1 MKIAD
6 ALKVLAIGVVACVL
20 FVALL
25 HQHSPSFEGEAQLR
39 PERDEA
45 RALVARL
52 RRVVDEIKVVQAE
65 REQLSEASVSKSDES
80 AQHDCCVLAQKH
92 KVVIDVGWGTL
103 PTALQTWWNEH
114 DCNTLAAPPKCVEG
128 RKPNDGKSISA
139 QIRRLQQLLE
149 RSHAREDRLEAENRA
164 LSEQIGEAT
173 GKIRARVTDTGISG
187 SRGIVMSCPSGRQ
200 GMHNPGSWK
209 PADPFTGV
217 SAVADQLV
225 SLNSTLELVF
235 VHFPGDGSEA
245 RCLELQKRLA
255 GRLKMT
261 CHAASGN
268 LPQGYG
274 VAKVEAVLQA
284 PLTEVIWLDCDAF
297 PLKDLTPLLLDESYR
312 NTGAIFWGDI
322 EGHFDANKL
331 RNMFKQQ
338 KVDPKLFPLDSWR
351 TRMGFDSGVLVINK
365 AKCSA
370 VMNRLQEM
378 TRSFQ
383 QQWAQYTHGD
393 KDLWHIAWMLHNQ
406 NFTYVPYVGALGA
419 FCESDHKFCMTAQAK
434 FDLEGRTVVTHQLWR
449 DGILPKPNF
458 HGHEWPAL
466 TPELGGQVRYNPP
479 DLTIRY
485 DLRKKV
491 QFRYARVGQ
500 KYPEELRS
508 TFKPATDWQHITND
522 PSFSADNMYVLSR
535 KHPFHNLSTFTGVC
549 QILQVR
555 DTK

>member
-1 MKIAD
+1 M
-6 ALKVLAIGVVACVL
+6 
-20 FVALL
+20 
-25 HQHSPSFEGEAQLR
+25 
-39 PERDEA
+39 
-45 RALVARL
+45 
-52 RRVVDEIKVVQAE
+52 VDEIKVVQAE
-65 REQLSEASVSKSDES
+65 RERLSEASVSKSDES
-80 AQHDCCVLAQKH
+80 AHHDCCVLAQKH

-187 SRGIVMSCPSGRQ
+187 SRGIVMSCPSGRCDTRPTRLPFRFLHECIERCSSSWTLLCRQ

-297 PLKDLTPLLLDESYR
+297 PLKDLAPLLLDES
-312 NTGAIFWGDI
+312 
-322 EGHFDANKL
+322 
-331 RNMFKQQ
+331 
-338 KVDPKLFPLDSWR
+338 
-351 TRMGFDSGVLVINK
+351 
-365 AKCSA
+365 
-370 VMNRLQEM
+370 
-378 TRSFQ
+378 
-383 QQWAQYTHGD
+383 
-393 KDLWHIAWMLHNQ
+393 
-406 NFTYVPYVGALGA
+406 
-419 FCESDHKFCMTAQAK
+419 
-434 FDLEGRTVVTHQLWR
+434 
-449 DGILPKPNF
+449 
-458 HGHEWPAL
+458 
-466 TPELGGQVRYNPP
+466 
-479 DLTIRY
+479 
-485 DLRKKV
+485 
-491 QFRYARVGQ
+491 
-500 KYPEELRS
+500 
-508 TFKPATDWQHITND
+508 
-522 PSFSADNMYVLSR
+522 
-535 KHPFHNLSTFTGVC
+535 
-549 QILQVR
+549 
-555 DTK
+555 